1 MSDQDSHTP
10 EHQSES
16 IESKLTQIEELENK
30 LKLLRWGLFAGVLA
44 VMAIGITSIWNST
57 KRAAEPAVEVYK
69 EAKVTYE
76 GIQGKIDNL
85 ETHYGRISPKAKKA
99 YKTISGLMSSEENGT
114 SAQLKEEFEK
124 EYEERIKPAAENLAK
139 MVLVDIQGQA
149 AVKFSELSSHAD
161 DIMGSATRELH
172 TLTNSIPEKITFAIN
187 ETLVKTINKR
197 EAKMRKM
204 FPKLT
209 KEKQAAVLSR
219 LSELSKEQG
228 EKIVL
233 TLFADH
239 ISELGKV
246 SDSLLKIQKLDPEP
260 GSSTAEGQLG
270 DIQTSLSLLSA
281 ILKVVQADFETES
294 NTSVPE
300 EDESVSEDDDKEIPK
315 NKGEKK
321 QSSEKPPT
329 NGNSPE
335 TN

>member
-1 MSDQDSHTP
+1 
-10 EHQSES
+10 
-16 IESKLTQIEELENK
+16 
-30 LKLLRWGLFAGVLA
+30 
-44 VMAIGITSIWNST
+44 MAIII
-57 KRAAEPAVEVYK
+57 KIKELVPVERV
-69 EAKVTYE
+69 
-76 GIQGKIDNL
+76 L
-85 ETHYGRISPKAKKA
+85 LKAKK
-99 YKTISGLMSSEENGT
+99 TIDGNIIVSDHPEVDIMILP
-114 SAQLKEEFEK
+114 AQKKIVALSKEELEK
-124 EYEERIKPAAENLAK
+124 EYEERIKPAAEDLAK
-139 MVLVDIQGQA
+139 KVLVDIQGQA

-161 DIMGSATRELH
+161 DIMRSAASELH
-172 TLTNSIPEKITFAIN
+172 TLTNSIPKKITFAIN

-239 ISELGKV
+239 VSELGKV

-281 ILKVVQADFETES
+281 ILEVIQADLD
-294 NTSVPE
+294 TSVPE
-300 EDESVSEDDDKEIPK
+300 EDESVSEDDDKEIQK
-315 NKGEKK
+315 NKVEKK
-321 QSSEKPPT
+321 QSPEKAPT
-329 NGNSPE
+329 NGDSSE

>member
-1 MSDQDSHTP
+1 MSDQDSHTS
-10 EHQSES
+10 EHQSNS
-16 IESKLTQIEELENK
+16 IDSKLTQIGELENR
-30 LKLLRWGLFAGVLA
+30 LKIIRWGLFVGVLA
-44 VMAIGITSIWNST
+44 VMAIGITSIWNTS
-57 KRAAEPAVEVYK
+57 KRAAEPAVEIYK

-99 YKTISGLMSSEENGT
+99 YKTISSLMSTEENGT
-114 SAQLKEEFEK
+114 SVQLKEELQK
-124 EYEERIKPAAENLAK
+124 EYEEHIKPAAEDLAK
-139 MVLVDIQGQA
+139 KILVDIQGQA
-149 AVKFSELSSHAD
+149 AEKFSELSSHAD
-161 DIMGSATRELH
+161 DIMESATSELY

-219 LSELSKEQG
+219 LSELSEEQG

-246 SDSLLKIQKLDPEP
+246 SDSLLKIQRLEPEP
-260 GSSTAEGQLG
+260 GTSVAEGHLG

-281 ILKVVQADFETES
+281 ILEIAQSEFETES
-294 NTSVPE
+294 NTSVLE
-300 EDESVSEDDDKEIPK
+300 EEESVSEDDDKEAPK
-315 NKGEKK
+315 TKVEKK
-321 QSSEKPPT
+321 QLPKKAPT
-329 NGNSPE
+329 NGDSSE